1 MASVV
6 TKPEVKV
13 SIAGEQFGVV
23 FDLGINPTKRGIK
36 MKFVPLNTEI
46 DIRQLSDIAAKI
58 TLVLQKRLAPHG
70 IIVNRDTQVEDP
82 HIIGFLIPLDPIA
95 DFIISKLKGE

>member
-13 SIAGEQFGVV
+13 TIGGQQFGVV

-36 MKFVPLNTEI
+36 MKFVPLSENI
-46 DIRQLSDIAAKI
+46 GIRDLSDVAAKI
-58 TLVLQKRLAPHG
+58 TLVLQKKLAPHG

-95 DFIISKLKGE
+95 DFIISKLKGN